1 MMIKSILRCFIK
13 RNAGA
18 VAIEFAMVAGP
29 LFALMLGI
37 IEAGYDLYMQGALDS
52 AAHEAA
58 RQILT
63 GAVQNTSVNGAAAD
77 QSYFI
82 KSFVCSKLPGNFAC
96 SNVVVNISDFAKT
109 ATPTPY
115 YNYVNAAKTGLIEP
129 PLDNT
134 QTSYCMGSTSA
145 YVVLQILYPLPVFT
159 GLFARGAVQT
169 YQGHTVRVLMAT
181 AVFRNEPFPTPANA
195 GC

>member
-1 MMIKSILRCFIK
+1 MMIKSVLSSFIK

-18 VAIEFAMVAGP
+18 VAVEFAMIAGP

-37 IEAGYDLYMQGALDS
+37 TEAGYDLFMQDALDN
-52 AAHEAA
+52 AAHETA
-58 RQILT
+58 RQVLT
-63 GAVQNTSVNGAAAD
+63 GAAQNTSVNGAAPD

-82 KSFVCSKLPGNFAC
+82 KNFVCSKLPGNFAC
-96 SNVVVNISDFAKT
+96 SNVVVNVSDFAKT
-109 ATPTPY
+109 AAPTPY

-129 PLDNT
+129 PLDNA

-145 YVVLQILYPLPVFT
+145 YVVLQILYPVPVFT

-169 YQGHTVRVLMAT
+169 FQGHTVRVLTAT